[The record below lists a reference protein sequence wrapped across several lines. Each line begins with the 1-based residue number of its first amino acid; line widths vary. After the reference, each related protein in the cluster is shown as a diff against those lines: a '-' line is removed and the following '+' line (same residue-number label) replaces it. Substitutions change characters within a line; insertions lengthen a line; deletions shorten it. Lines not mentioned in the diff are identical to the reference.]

1 MYGMKMSK
9 TTPAF
14 EKLIIDFN
22 SFETHVLILIL
33 VTWKTTDQGK
43 HLGGSEDQAF
53 LTKWN

>member
-43 HLGGSEDQAF
+43 HLGGFEDQAF